1 MADDSLTP
9 EQERAILNLFEQ
21 ASLNDYPNPDRI
33 GCPGETFLKQLVRDR
48 DSIELTDARL
58 KHVARCSPC
67 FREFVALRDQPKQ
80 KTPTRRAIFTGAGVI
95 AAAAAI
101 GIAVQRRP
109 HGGPPVEPE
118 PRVIDI
124 DLRKFGG
131 TRGVDSAPAP
141 APPQIDLPRTLLD
154 LRIILP
160 FASPAGQYEVQ
171 ILRADDLATG
181 LKASGMANIEH
192 GLTHLEVKMDLRGL
206 PPAHYQ
212 LGVRRI
218 PFDWL
223 PVPVDVR

>member
-33 GCPGETFLKQLVRDR
+33 GCPGDNFLKQLVRDR
-48 DSIELTDARL
+48 NSIELTDARL

-67 FREFVALRDQPKQ
+67 FREFVAFRDQPKQ
-80 KTPTRRAIFTGAGVI
+80 KTPTRRAIFTGGGVI

-109 HGGPPVEPE
+109 HVPPIVPE

-171 ILRADDLATG
+171 ILRADDSATG
-181 LKASGMANIEH
+181 LKASGTANIEK
-192 GLTHLEVKMDLRGL
+192 GLTHLEVKMDLSGL
-206 PPAHYQ
+206 PAAHYQ

-218 PFDWL
+218 PFDWM